1 MKRYRINEIFYSIQ
15 GEGYYAGTPA
25 VFVRFSG
32 CNLKCP
38 FCDTDFKKFKEMT
51 AKEILDEI
59 NEVNYGRTH
68 LIIVT
73 GGEPALQWDKEL
85 SDMLRN
91 SGDGY
96 FVSME
101 SNGTQKING
110 KVDYLTISP
119 KSQWISEAQI
129 LTENFKLCDEL
140 KVVVDENTDFEILRD
155 YPDFFEKEDLICYI
169 QPCDTGFIRRNDEIM
184 ARCVE
189 FVKMFPSWYISLQQ
203 QKIFK
208 IR

>member
-51 AKEILDEI
+51 AKEILDEV
-59 NEVNYGRTH
+59 NEANYGRTH

-203 QKIFK
+203 QKILK